1 MSFFYDSNIVEYK
14 GLIGV
19 ITIREDV
26 VGEGLQY
33 IRLVKLFMVKDLL
46 GMKMEIII
54 SGHGH
59 NGYTRQVLSCME

>member
-19 ITIREDV
+19 ITVREDV

-33 IRLVKLFMVKDLL
+33 IRQVNLFVVY
-46 GMKMEIII
+46 G
-54 SGHGH
+54 
-59 NGYTRQVLSCME
+59 